1 MYILGGGATV
11 AVVVGSS
18 VPFALPTAPAGALTA
33 AGLGAARSKRL
44 RQRGHQEGSPANR
57 APQFGHACTMNLSA
71 RRTAK
76 LSLKPEPRA
85 SDPAVVTLV
94 VALPL
99 ALLFGYLC
107 YREAGKHKSRYGTS
121 PWNLSPEVWGVI
133 VFLTGVLGIL
143 LLWLAIR
150 AGRKEHAGPEAVP
163 MARGGGRAGSVL

>member
-1 MYILGGGATV
+1 
-11 AVVVGSS
+11 
-18 VPFALPTAPAGALTA
+18 
-33 AGLGAARSKRL
+33 
-44 RQRGHQEGSPANR
+44 
-57 APQFGHACTMNLSA
+57 
-71 RRTAK
+71 
-76 LSLKPEPRA
+76 
-85 SDPAVVTLV
+85 VTLV

-107 YREAGKHKSRYGTS
+107 YREAGKHKSRYGAS

-150 AGRKEHAGPEAVP
+150 AGRKEHAGPESVP